1 MVLAQ
6 IYGSRNY
13 EEAMACAAAGAG
25 TVPDKKT
32 ADEMMERLETPTVL

>member
-13 EEAMACAAAGAG
+13 EEAMACAAAGADLIG
-25 TVPDKKT
+25 IVLPQP
-32 ADEMMERLETPTVL
+32 LEAPTVL